1 MVRARFLKHIMA
13 TPQEKLAAS
22 LEKLREL
29 QSGNRHVFR
38 SQEFPRADRERLLE
52 QGVLREIIKGWVLSS
67 RPEAASGDTTPWFA
81 SFWEFCAG
89 YCEFRFGEN
98 WHLSAEQSLLLHAE
112 DTVIPNQVIV
122 YSSKGTNNTISPL
135 FGTSLYDLKST
146 MPKASDL
153 TVKNGLRLLKPA
165 TALIRV
171 SDDFMR
177 RHPSEVHVI
186 LAGVKDSSEVLGPL
200 LEGGRTVVAGR
211 LAGAF
216 ARVGR
221 QAIADEIIKA
231 MKAAGYDARP
241 IDPFAE
247 QQTFGSLRTGVPAI
261 VGRIQSFWNSQRD
274 EAIAV
279 FPKPP
284 GLPQDTKA
292 YLTFVDEIYRSDAY
306 HSLSI
311 EGYRVTPELI
321 ERVRAGS
328 WNPQINEADRKNRD
342 ALAARGYWQ
351 AFQNVKDS
359 GARIVAGADAAKLV
373 RTAHREWYRM
383 MFQPYVA
390 AGLIEAQALAGYRT
404 HFVYLQ
410 GSRHVP
416 LRWEVVPDAME
427 AMFDLLESEQE
438 PAARIVLGH
447 WLFGY
452 IHPYP
457 DGDGRVARF
466 LMNAML
472 ASGGY
477 PWTVIRVEDRAA
489 YMSALESA
497 SVQMNI
503 GPFAKFIAERV
514 ARSMQQKIE
523 SAARM
528 NSRSNSDDD

>member
-1 MVRARFLKHIMA
+1 MPTLH
-13 TPQEKLAAS
+13 EKLAAS
-22 LEKLREL
+22 LGKLHKL
-29 QSGNRHVFR
+29 QGGGRHVFR
-38 SQEFPRADRERLLE
+38 SGELPRADRERLLR
-52 QGVLREIIKGWVLSS
+52 QGFLREVIKGWIISS
-67 RPEAASGDTTPWFA
+67 SPDAAPGDTTPWFA
-81 SFWEFCAG
+81 SFWEFCAR
-89 YCEFRFGEN
+89 YCEFRFGED

-112 DTVIPNQVIV
+112 DTVIPNQVTI
-122 YSSKGTNNTISPL
+122 YSRKGANNTISLL
-135 FGTSLYDLKST
+135 FGTSLYDLKSA

-153 TVKNGLRLLKPA
+153 TVMNGLRLFKRQ

-171 SDDFMR
+171 SEDFMR
-177 RHPSEVHVI
+177 RHPAEIHVI
-186 LAGVKDSSEVLGPL
+186 LAGIKDSSEILGPL
-200 LEGGRTVVAGR
+200 LEGGHTVVAGR

-221 QAIADEIIKA
+221 QAIADEIVKA

-241 IDPFAE
+241 VDPFAE
-247 QQTFGSLRTGVPAI
+247 QQTFGSLQTGVPPI
-261 VGRIQSFWNSQRD
+261 VGPTQSFWSSLRD

-279 FPKPP
+279 FPKAP
-284 GLPQDTKA
+284 GLPKDTEG
-292 YLTFVDEIYRSDAY
+292 YLKFVDEIYKSDAY

-321 ERVRAGS
+321 ERVRAGT
-328 WNPQINEADRKNRD
+328 WYPRADEADRKNRD
-342 ALAARGYWQ
+342 GLAARGYWQ
-351 AFQNVKDS
+351 AFQSVKS
-359 GARIVAGADAAKLV
+359 SVAQIITGADAAKLV
-373 RTAHREWYRM
+373 RTTHRDWYRE
-383 MFQPYVA
+383 MFQPCVA

-416 LRWEVVPDAME
+416 PRWEVVPDAMQ
-427 AMFDLLESEQE
+427 ALFDLLEGEND
-438 PAARIVLGH
+438 PGARIVLGH

-457 DGDGRVARF
+457 DGNGRMARF

-489 YMSALESA
+489 YMKALESA

-514 ARSMQQKIE
+514 TWSMEQQNKP
-523 SAARM
+523 AGKK
-528 NSRSNSDDD
+528 